1 MTASI
6 TGKPDIQESDHCPI
20 IRHLKFNETP
30 HGGWD
35 EWSVACIC
43 GELYKTTSRGWYI
56 PSQAQAERIYNRHI
70 GQNFEPVDEP
80 ETPEEAL
87 ERWAAFLEDA
97 T

>member
-6 TGKPDIQESDHCPI
+6 IGKPDSQESDHHPI
-20 IRHLKFNETP
+20 IRHLRFNETP

-43 GELYKTTSRGWYI
+43 GELYKTTSGGWYV
-56 PSQAQAERIYNRHI
+56 PSRAQAERIYNRHI
-70 GQNFEPVDEP
+70 GKSLESELEQ

-87 ERWAAFLEDA
+87 ERWAKFLEDA
-97 T
+97 